1 MNSKQRKRKIAD
13 IVRMIVLFV
22 AISVLL
28 YPTVSNYLYER
39 NSSTIISDY
48 DKIVDT
54 ASIQERESMLAAARQ
69 YNEHL
74 KMNQKAIVDGFIDHT
89 IMDEEYESLLNHAGD
104 GMMGYISIPKI
115 KVLLPM
121 YHGTMEKVLQIGTGH
136 LMGTSLPVGGD
147 STHAVVTGHRGLPS
161 KMLFTD
167 LDQLIEG
174 DIFYVKV
181 LGETMA
187 YQVDQILTVLPEET
201 EALDIVEGQDY
212 VTLLTC
218 TPYAVNTHRLL
229 VRGKRISYEEAV
241 QKVPDTEVVPQL
253 PYPVRLLI
261 LAFILLIIVFV
272 GYEVRKILRRRKEET
287 DR

>member
-187 YQVDQILTVLPEET
+187 YQADQILTVLPEET

>member
-22 AISVLL
+22 AVSVLL

-89 IMDEEYESLLNHAGD
+89 ITDEEYESLLNHAGD

-261 LAFILLIIVFV
+261 LAIILLTVVFV